1 MPRRVSVISIGTF
14 DGVHVGHVEL
24 LRRARVAADA
34 AGGKVVALT
43 FDPHPNTLLRP
54 GSVPE
59 RLTTFERKADLLRAG
74 GADEVVR
81 LEPTLERMSLL
92 AEEFLA
98 PLITRYRPVAFVEGS
113 DFRFGKKRRGNN
125 QMLAEY
131 GEKLGFEVHV
141 VEAVEVA
148 LGDQHVVKASSTLV
162 RWLLE
167 HGRVQDA
174 ARVLGR
180 DYQLSGKVVRGDRRG
195 RILGFPTANIAT
207 TCAVPQAGVY
217 AASARLPDG
226 REFPAAVSVGPRPTF
241 DAPEPRVEAFLIL
254 PEPAPRGEPIRGLPE
269 YGWSLTLRFRRYLR
283 EQLKF
288 DSAAELIEQMARD
301 CERAIQHLDA
311 AGDAAENGV
320 TLCR

>member
-1 MPRRVSVISIGTF
+1 MPRRASVISIGTF
-14 DGVHVGHVEL
+14 DGVHIGHREL
-24 LRRARVAADA
+24 LSRARLAADA

-59 RLTTFERKADLLRAG
+59 RLTTFERKAELLRAG

-98 PLITRYRPVAFVEGS
+98 PLISRYNPVAFVEGS

-125 QMLAEY
+125 KMLAEY
-131 GEKLGFEVHV
+131 GEKHGFVLHV

-162 RWLLE
+162 RWLIS

-180 DYQLSGKVVRGDRRG
+180 DYELSGKVVRGDRRG
-195 RILGFPTANIAT
+195 RILGFPTANIT
-207 TCAVPQAGVY
+207 TSCAVPQAGVY
-217 AASARLPDG
+217 AAIAHLPDG

-241 DAPEPRVEAFLIL
+241 DAPEPRVEAFLML
-254 PEPAPRGEPIRGLPE
+254 PVPVPRGEPIPGIPE
-269 YGWSLTLRFRRYLR
+269 YGWPLTLRFRSYLR

-288 DSAAELIEQMARD
+288 DSAVELIDQMARD
-301 CERAIQHLDA
+301 CDRALQILDA
-311 AGDAAENGV
+311 ADHAVES
-320 TLCR
+320 